1 MALNVLVSA
10 GEASGDIYGAGIV
23 NALRNRMPDARF
35 FGCAG
40 PLMQAAGVEPV
51 VDAAS
56 LSVVGLVEVLAHIPR
71 IYAEFR
77 KIQRV
82 AALRK
87 PDLAILTDSPDFHLP
102 LAGKLR
108 RLGIPVIY
116 LVAPQVWA
124 WRKGRLKTLRRNV
137 NRLLCIFPFEEKFFR
152 DNGVPVTYLGHPL
165 AWSIRPSVSREEFF
179 LRNQLPADRPL
190 VALLP
195 GSRRGEIHRH
205 LPALLDCV
213 SRLAEKRKATFVLAA
228 NAVPGRAAELQSAAG
243 HVPVRVVEG
252 QTWDLLAYGDLALAA
267 SGTVTVEGALL
278 GIPMV
283 TFYRVTGVSWLLGR
297 FLVDVPFY
305 SMVNLIAGRKI
316 VPELMQQEMTGE
328 RLAAEAARLLD
339 DGEARQQMKRDLA
352 GVARALASDAD
363 PMLKAAAAVAEFLD
377 KE

>member
-1 MALNVLVSA
+1 MAPNVLVSA
-10 GEASGDIYGAGIV
+10 GEASGDLYGAGIV
-23 NALRNRMPDARF
+23 HALKARIPDIRF

-40 PLMQAAGVEPV
+40 PLMQRAGVEPV
-51 VDAAS
+51 VDSAS
-56 LSVVGLVEVLAHIPR
+56 LSVVGLVEVVRHIPR
-71 IYAEFR
+71 IYGEYR
-77 KIQRV
+77 KIQR
-82 AALRK
+82 AAAERR

-108 RLGIPVIY
+108 RLGVPVIY

-165 AWSIRPSVSREEFF
+165 AWSIRPSQSREEFF
-179 LRNQLPADRPL
+179 ERNRIPAHRPL

-195 GSRRGEIHRH
+195 GSRAGEIHRH

-213 SRLAEKRKATFVLAA
+213 RRMEQSQRDATYVLAS
-228 NAVPGRAAELQSAAG
+228 NSVPGRRAELEAALG
-243 HVPVRVVEG
+243 GAPVRVLEG
-252 QTWDLLAYGDLALAA
+252 QTWDVLAYGDLALAA
-267 SGTVTVEGALL
+267 SGTVTVEAALL

-283 TFYRVTGVSWLLGR
+283 TYYRVTGLSWLLGR

-316 VPELMQQEMTGE
+316 VPELMQDQMTGE
-328 RLAAEAARLLD
+328 RLAAEAGRLLD
-339 DGEARQQMKRDLA
+339 DAAARQQMKQDLA
-352 GVARALASDAD
+352 CVARALAAEGD
-363 PMLKAAAAVAEFLD
+363 PMQKAAAAVAEFLN
-377 KE
+377 